1 MFATHMISSAFLEIY
16 DLNIENLGFSYHRSS
31 TGKYEIK
38 VSLNCM
44 ALEYLL
50 SLKRSELPT

>member
-1 MFATHMISSAFLEIY
+1 MFATHITSSAFLEIY

-38 VSLNCM
+38 VPLNCM
-44 ALEYLL
+44 VLEYLL
-50 SLKRSELPT
+50 SLKISELPT